1 MGCSYP
7 NLNSPC
13 FHFPPSFIPSTF
25 ISYFM
30 HECVFIEKFHPPSI
44 LPNQL
49 HLHNH
54 KTFLFF
60 SLQKTSKEIKQS

>member
-7 NLNSPC
+7 SLNSPC

-49 HLHNH
+49 TSTIT
-54 KTFLFF
+54 KPFFF
-60 SLQKTSKEIKQS
+60 SLFKKQAKK